1 MGSGER
7 WAMFDWY
14 APELDLIDE
23 YEFIVQPSRRAIGRH
38 YSRGYP
44 GASERFSART
54 IPMWKSM
61 KVCAFLT
68 AALLTLGCGDSQEPN
83 ECDAELEGQ
92 NAELSLGAVPECGA

>member
-1 MGSGER
+1 MNGGQF
-7 WAMFDWY
+7 FDWY
-14 APELDLIDE
+14 APELDLIDD
-23 YEFIVQPSRRAIGRH
+23 YEFIVQPGPAGHRPTLFAGLS
-38 YSRGYP
+38 

-83 ECDAELEGQ
+83 ECDAELDGQ
-92 NAELSLGAVPECGA
+92 NAELSQGAVPECGA